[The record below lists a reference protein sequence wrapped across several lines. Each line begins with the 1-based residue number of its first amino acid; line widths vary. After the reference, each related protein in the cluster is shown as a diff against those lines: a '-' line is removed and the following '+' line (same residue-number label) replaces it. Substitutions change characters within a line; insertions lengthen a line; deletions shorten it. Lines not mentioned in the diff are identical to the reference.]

1 MGQAEAKPEPGLL
14 SRGRLR
20 KRIKEHLRGKSA
32 GRSGALQLVLVGPKG
47 SGKSSAGNSILGK
60 KAFKTGTAILTCQTE
75 KCEIGGRAVTLVDTP
90 GLTGKE
96 TSDLEVMGIIRKAC
110 QDLLELPVVFLLVL
124 PLEWNMKRSEDGQ
137 HMLRHALGKV
147 SVDHLMVLVTHTD
160 QVEQDGSEEE
170 SVLRKGGSLQL
181 TVRQCGGW
189 FHLFSIA
196 KSDGTQVLELVDKL
210 DRMMREGRKTQ
221 KLYASSEE
229 QTAESSKAS
238 DQFKVTHQEA
248 QKKKKTPKPEPHSL
262 EEDKRMGTERAGGM
276 YSVRKNLQQLE
287 DQMKSKREE
296 EEELMRGRNS
306 EYKAQL
312 QKIREKIVT
321 LKA

>member
-124 PLEWNMKRSEDGQ
+124 PLEWNMKRSG
-137 HMLRHALGKV
+137 RAGRVRGGKRP
-147 SVDHLMVLVTHTD
+147 T
-160 QVEQDGSEEE
+160 
-170 SVLRKGGSLQL
+170 
-181 TVRQCGGW
+181 
-189 FHLFSIA
+189 
-196 KSDGTQVLELVDKL
+196 
-210 DRMMREGRKTQ
+210 EGRIFAVDREAMRRMVPPVQ
-221 KLYASSEE
+221 
-229 QTAESSKAS
+229 
-238 DQFKVTHQEA
+238 HCQE
-248 QKKKKTPKPEPHSL
+248 
-262 EEDKRMGTERAGGM
+262 
-276 YSVRKNLQQLE
+276 
-287 DQMKSKREE
+287 
-296 EEELMRGRNS
+296 
-306 EYKAQL
+306 
-312 QKIREKIVT
+312 
-321 LKA
+321 

>member
-20 KRIKEHLRGKSA
+20 KRIKEHIRGKSA

-60 KAFKTGTAILTCQTE
+60 KAFKMGTATLTCQTE
-75 KCEIGGRAVTLVDTP
+75 KCEIGSRALTLVDTP

-96 TSDLEVMGIIRKAC
+96 TSDLEVMRIIRKAC
-110 QDLLELPVVFLLVL
+110 QDLLELPVIFLLVL
-124 PLEWNMKRSEDGQ
+124 PLEWNMKKSEDTQ
-137 HMLRHALGKV
+137 NMLRHALGKV

-170 SVLRKGGSLQL
+170 SVLRKGGPLQF
-181 TVRQCGGW
+181 TVSQCGGW
-189 FHLFSIA
+189 FHLFSMA

-210 DRMMREGRKTQ
+210 DRMMREGK
-221 KLYASSEE
+221 KLDASSEE
-229 QTAESSKAS
+229 QIAEPTKAS
-238 DQFKVTHQEA
+238 DQLKATDQEG
-248 QKKKKTPKPEPHSL
+248 QTKKKTPKPEPHSL
-262 EEDKRMGTERAGGM
+262 EEDKRMGTERAGGI

-296 EEELMRGRNS
+296 EEELMRSRNL

>member
-20 KRIKEHLRGKSA
+20 KRIKEHIRGKSA

-60 KAFKTGTAILTCQTE
+60 KAFKTGTATLTCQTE
-75 KCEIGGRAVTLVDTP
+75 KCEIGSRALTLVDTP

-96 TSDLEVMGIIRKAC
+96 TSDLEVMRIIRKAC

-124 PLEWNMKRSEDGQ
+124 PLEWNMKKSEDSQ

-170 SVLRKGGSLQL
+170 SVLRKGGPLQF
-181 TVRQCGGW
+181 TVSQCGGW
-189 FHLFSIA
+189 FHLFSMA

-210 DRMMREGRKTQ
+210 DKMMQEGKKTQ
-221 KLYASSEE
+221 ELDASSEE
-229 QTAESSKAS
+229 QIAESPKAS
-238 DQFKVTHQEA
+238 DQLKGTNQEGQA
-248 QKKKKTPKPEPHSL
+248 KKKTPRPDPHSL
-262 EEDKRMGTERAGGM
+262 EEDKRMGRERTGGI

-296 EEELMRGRNS
+296 EEELMRSRNL

-312 QKIREKIVT
+312 QKIREKIET